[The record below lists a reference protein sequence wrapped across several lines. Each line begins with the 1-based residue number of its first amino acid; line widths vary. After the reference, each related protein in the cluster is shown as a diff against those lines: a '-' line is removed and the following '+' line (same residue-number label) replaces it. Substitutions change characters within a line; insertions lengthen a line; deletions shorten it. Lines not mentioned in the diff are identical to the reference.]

1 MLDKLFNKYKKSDN
15 SAITNE
21 DMQAAIVGR
30 KMQQRINE
38 VKPKIEMTTILIDR
52 NRWSLTTIVLSLITL
67 VSVIGWYIADER
79 FSNHVK
85 VAFVKLSPSGSFNVS
100 YYDENSKPTYFINT
114 INSLLSNYVE
124 RRFSKESYSISSDYG
139 YALNF
144 MSPELKN
151 SFINDYKAA
160 QVAAEFSAC
169 KNCQQIQV
177 RVRTTPQNEE
187 SDSAIIDGKPGTVYH
202 TTVFA
207 RVTELNPDGT
217 ESSKINEIISLT
229 WTIQDITSLPDNLD
243 AIEANPVGIVI
254 LAESVK
260 VDPTPAQN

>member
-1 MLDKLFNKYKKSDN
+1 MLDKLFNKNKTIAK
-15 SAITNE
+15 E
-21 DMQAAIVGR
+21 DAQAAIVGR
-30 KMQQRINE
+30 KVQEKINA
-38 VKPKIEMTTILIDR
+38 VKPKIETTTVLIDR
-52 NRWSLTTIVLSLITL
+52 NRWSLATIVLALITL
-67 VSVIGWYIADER
+67 ISVIGWFIADDR
-79 FSNHVK
+79 FANHVK
-85 VAFVKLSPSGSFNVS
+85 VAFVKLSPSGSFDVS

-160 QVAAEFSAC
+160 QIAAEFSSC
-169 KNCQQIQV
+169 RNCQQIQV

-207 RVTELNPDGT
+207 RATELNPDGT
-217 ESSKINEIISLT
+217 TLSKINEIISLT
-229 WTIQDITSLPDNLD
+229 WTIQDISTLPDNLD
-243 AIEANPVGIVI
+243 AIEANPIGIVI